1 MGGGGG
7 RGEEMGG
14 ELGCGCKL
22 LFELRSSREQEQGLL
37 QRSRHLLSRMA
48 KTVSEIKTAVICF
61 LFLFTTE
68 VTCNSLAPSFWR
80 SSPTTTLVPLRC
92 MATISLQ
99 TAAKQTILEKEQS
112 KIAT

>member
-1 MGGGGG
+1 MG
-7 RGEEMGG
+7 RG
-14 ELGCGCKL
+14 CIYKL
-22 LFELRSSREQEQGLL
+22 LHERRNHKDEEQGSKLKWRRG
-37 QRSRHLLSRMA
+37 QSLLSRMA
-48 KTVSEIKTAVICF
+48 KTVRETKTAVICF

-99 TAAKQTILEKEQS
+99 TAATCSRCSKGGGEEGGKLE
-112 KIAT
+112 